1 MYCLE
6 VFLIFMGIKFDILF
20 NFVSEK
26 FRKESLFIEKI

>member
-6 VFLIFMGIKFDILF
+6 VFLIFMGIKFDISF

-26 FRKESLFIEKI
+26 FRKESSFIEKI